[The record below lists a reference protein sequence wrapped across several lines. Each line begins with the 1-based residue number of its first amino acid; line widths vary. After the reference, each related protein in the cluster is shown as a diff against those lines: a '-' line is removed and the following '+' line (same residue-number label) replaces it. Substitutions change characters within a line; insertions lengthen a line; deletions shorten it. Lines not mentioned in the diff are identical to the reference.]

1 MKNENRQFDAQ
12 EQKMEALLSEALLNN
27 IEQTPEGLADRVMAA
42 STPMLA
48 GDKELEDLISVATQ
62 SGVPAGLTDRIMTA
76 SAPLLSQTSELDDL
90 LVEAT
95 KVEIP
100 TGLADRVMRASLVDL
115 RSKSPVIGHI
125 GFAVKMQR
133 LALAACVVFAVLI
146 AIRMDVHSTP
156 DATMQVVVQESQL
169 LSPEEEGYLLD
180 DLNLGEY
187 AYLADA
193 RNLSF
198 TELSS
203 ELNGLHQDLELWQ
216 YGLLTE

>member
-1 MKNENRQFDAQ
+1 
-12 EQKMEALLSEALLNN
+12 
-27 IEQTPEGLADRVMAA
+27 
-42 STPMLA
+42 MLA
-48 GDKELEDLISVATQ
+48 RDTELEELISVALQ
-62 SGVPAGLTDRIMTA
+62 LGVPAGLSDRIMAA
-76 SAPLLSQTSELDDL
+76 SAPLVSQTSELDDL

-95 KVEIP
+95 KVKMPI
-100 TGLADRVMRASLVDL
+100 GLADRVMRASLADL
-115 RSKSPVIGHI
+115 HGESPAIGHI
-125 GFAVKMQR
+125 GFAIKMQR
-133 LALAACVVFAVLI
+133 LALAACVVFAVLV
-146 AIRMDVHSTP
+146 AIRMGVHSTP
-156 DATMQVVVQESQL
+156 HITTHVVLHESQL